1 MDKFILHVVP
11 KSLFIHHG
19 YDGTKFNH
27 KFMSTP
33 RICKIVYMA
42 SLISSDI
49 ALLYYMTVTY
59 IITYKKKGNPIEG
72 N

>member
-1 MDKFILHVVP
+1 
-11 KSLFIHHG
+11 
-19 YDGTKFNH
+19 
-27 KFMSTP
+27 
-33 RICKIVYMA
+33 MA

-72 N
+72 NQNYLHSKFPNLYNTENQTVRNTIIIQSF

>member
-1 MDKFILHVVP
+1 
-11 KSLFIHHG
+11 
-19 YDGTKFNH
+19 
-27 KFMSTP
+27 MSTP
-33 RICKIVYMA
+33 QIRKIVYMA

-59 IITYKKKGNPIEG
+59 IITHKKKGNPIEG